1 MQEARADAPPV
12 TIEVFM
18 DYHCP
23 YSYRAVCWLDD
34 LGPDVAQVHYRLFAL
49 EQVNRDADAA
59 EWRIWDQPMDYQ
71 QYRDRPDRRSLASFL
86 ATAIVEDH
94 AGAAVS
100 RRFRRAV
107 YAARFEDRLDISEPA
122 LLDAAGVKAGLLP
135 GWVGEAL
142 ADKGR
147 TDQARQRLA
156 DDWAAARSPF
166 LVFGVPTL
174 VLDQQAPVY
183 LRLAALIP
191 PEEGAPFLAAFR
203 AFRAAAPGVL
213 ELKQPERGGGA

>member
-1 MQEARADAPPV
+1 MQEAPSDAQPV
-12 TIEVFM
+12 SIEVFM

-34 LGPDVAQVHYRLFAL
+34 LGPDAVKVHHRLFAL
-49 EQVNRDADAA
+49 EQVNRDAEAA
-59 EWRIWDQPMDYQ
+59 AWRIWEQPMDYQ
-71 QYRDRPDRRSLASFL
+71 HYQDRQDRRALAPFL
-86 ATAIVEDH
+86 ATGIVEEH

-107 YAARFEDRLDISEPA
+107 YAARFEDRLDISELS

-142 ADKGR
+142 ADQGR
-147 TDQARQRLA
+147 TDAARQRLA

-174 VLDQQAPVY
+174 VLEEQAPVY
-183 LRLAALIP
+183 LRLDAPIP
-191 PEEGAPFLAAFR
+191 PADGAAFLAAFR
-203 AFRAAAPGVL
+203 AFRAAAPGIL
-213 ELKQPERGGGA
+213 ELKQPERADGG